1 MKYKNVVVAGGG
13 VLGSQIAFQCA
24 YCGFNV
30 TVLVQGESGK
40 KALMDKFNTLKKT
53 YIQTIKVMNTK
64 AGKAPGLWANGI
76 ADIKHHNL
84 NKCMNKVKNIMDFI
98 SIETNQ
104 AEALSDADLVIES
117 ITEIFD
123 VKKDFYESIAPLMPA
138 KTVIVTNSSTLLPS
152 KLAKYTGRPEKYLAM
167 HFANSIWKNNIAEIM
182 KHSETSDK
190 YFKEIIKFAEAINM
204 VPLAAKEEKAGY
216 LLNSLLVP
224 FLLCAMDL
232 LANGVSDPET
242 IDKAWTLGTG
252 APHGPFKILDTVGLE
267 TAKNIVLQYQ
277 KVPNLLDPLFK
288 KMMLPYN
295 YDGMLDILNKYIEK
309 GKTGKA
315 VGEGFYK
322 HDKKGK

>member
-1 MKYKNVVVAGGG
+1 MKYKNIVVAGGG

-30 TVLVQGESGK
+30 TVLVRDEEGK
-40 KALMDKFNTLKKT
+40 KILDKKIRDLKSVYTK
-53 YIQTIKVMNTK
+53 TIKVMNTK
-64 AGKAPGLWANGI
+64 AGKAPGLWARGI
-76 ADIKHHNL
+76 ANIEHHNL
-84 NKCMNKVKNIMDFI
+84 NKCLNKVKNAVVHT
-98 SIETNQ
+98 ETDQ
-104 AEALSDADLVIES
+104 AVALADADLVIES

-123 VKKDFYESIAPLMPA
+123 VKKNFYEQIAPLMPP

-182 KHSETSDK
+182 RHDDTEMK
-190 YFKEIIKFAEAINM
+190 YFNEIIKFAEAINM

-232 LANGVSDPET
+232 YANGVSDPET

-252 APHGPFKILDTVGLE
+252 APNGPFRILDTVGLE

-295 YDGMLDILNKYIEK
+295 YDGMLDILNDYISK

-315 VGEGFYK
+315 AGEGFYK
-322 HDKKGK
+322 HTKKKK

>member
-30 TVLVQGESGK
+30 TVLVLDEEGK
-40 KALMDKFNTLKKT
+40 KVLNKKIEDLRKV
-53 YIQTIKVMNTK
+53 YIKTIKEMNTK
-64 AGKAPGLWANGI
+64 AGRAPGVWARGI
-76 ADIKHHNL
+76 ADIKHNNL
-84 NKCMNKVKNIMDFI
+84 NKCLNRVKSAVVNTEMD
-98 SIETNQ
+98 Q
-104 AEALSDADLVIES
+104 AKALADADLVIES

-123 VKKDFYESIAPLMPA
+123 VKKSFYEQIAPLLPE

-152 KLAKYTGRPEKYLAM
+152 KLAKFTGRPNKYLAM

-182 KHSETSDK
+182 KHSETDIK
-190 YFKEIIKFAEAINM
+190 YFNEIIKFAEAINM

-224 FLLCAMDL
+224 FLLCAMDMY
-232 LANGVSDPET
+232 ANGISDPET

-252 APHGPFKILDTVGLE
+252 APKGPFQILDTVGLE

-295 YDGMLDILNKYIEK
+295 FDGMLTLLNMYIDK
-309 GKTGKA
+309 GLMGKA
-315 VGEGFYK
+315 SGEGFYK
-322 HDKKGK
+322 YDKKK